1 MGGLDVYVPWEM
13 LSGERGSAD
22 AADRNGS
29 LMNLRHIRTA
39 AATGTLT
46 ARTGSRRLTGPGQR
60 LLRSSVSAAALAGAL
75 AMSAGYG
82 VLPAA
87 AATARGTAPAG
98 AGAATVD
105 PAVPVAGEPDFGP
118 NVYVFTPSMP
128 QSQIQATVDAVS
140 SQQISNQ
147 FGTQRYALLFEPGTY
162 GSAADPLSFQ
172 VGYYTEVAGLGNS
185 PGDVTINGTID
196 VYNQCFPTTDGTSN
210 CIALDNFWRSLS
222 NLTINVAGQ
231 SGCQSGTDF
240 WAVSQ
245 AAPMRRVSV
254 TSGNLSLMDYCSAGP
269 QFASGGFIADSSFS
283 GGTVINGSQ
292 QQFMVR
298 NSNLDGWSNGVWNQV
313 FSGDI
318 GAPAQSFPP
327 VNGVG
332 PYTTLPSSPVTQE
345 EPFLQTDS
353 AGHYS
358 VFVPAL
364 QHDSS
369 GPSWG
374 SGAAAG
380 TSVPI
385 SKFFIASPGTPALA
399 IDAALALG
407 KNLLLTPGVYDLK
420 APILV
425 TRPNTIVLGLGF
437 PTLVPQNGTAAM
449 QVLGVPGVKLSGMIF
464 DAGPKTS
471 PVLLQLGGPLAAR
484 TGSAADPSL
493 LQDVFF
499 RIGGATAGSATD
511 SLVVNSSDV
520 ILDDIWAWRA
530 DHGAGVGWTGNVADT
545 GLIVNGNDVTA
556 YGLAV
561 EHYQKN
567 EVIWNGQG
575 GEDIFFQ
582 NEMPYDPPSQAA
594 WMSGPATDGYPAFL
608 ISAKVSSFSGYG
620 LGSYCFFNQGVPI
633 ESATAFSVPDRPG
646 VQLNDVLTRFLNGSG
661 SIDHVVN
668 GAGAPVTAASPGPSY
683 LVSYP

>member
-1 MGGLDVYVPWEM
+1 
-13 LSGERGSAD
+13 
-22 AADRNGS
+22 
-29 LMNLRHIRTA
+29 
-39 AATGTLT
+39 
-46 ARTGSRRLTGPGQR
+46 
-60 LLRSSVSAAALAGAL
+60 
-75 AMSAGYG
+75 MSAGYG
-82 VLPAA
+82 ARPALAA
-87 AATARGTAPAG
+87 AARVTAPAQ
-98 AGAATVD
+98 AAVTATVD
-105 PAVPVAGEPDFGP
+105 PAVPAAGEPNFGP
-118 NVYVFTPSMP
+118 NVYVFTPSTP
-128 QSQIQATVDAVS
+128 QSQIQATVDAIS
-140 SQQISNQ
+140 AQQISNQ

-196 VYNQCFPTTDGTSN
+196 VYNQCFPTTDGSSN

-231 SGCQSGTDF
+231 SGCKSDTDF

-254 TSGNLSLMDYCSAGP
+254 TGGNLSLMDYCSAGP
-269 QFASGGFIADSSFS
+269 QFASGGFIADSAFS

-292 QQFMVR
+292 QQFIVR

-332 PYTTLPSSPVTQE
+332 PYTTLASSPVTQE
-345 EPFLQTDS
+345 EPFLQTGA
-353 AGHYS
+353 AGDYS

-364 QHDSS
+364 LHDSS
-369 GPSWG
+369 GPSWTGG
-374 SGAAAG
+374 STAG

-385 SKFFIASPGTPALA
+385 SKFFIATPSTPILA
-399 IDAALALG
+399 IDVALALG
-407 KNLLLTPGVYDLK
+407 RNLLLTPGVYDLR

-464 DAGPKTS
+464 DAGPKIS
-471 PVLLQLGGPLAAR
+471 PVLLQLGGPLAAG
-484 TGSAADPSL
+484 TGRPADPSL
-493 LQDVFF
+493 VQDVFF
-499 RIGGATAGSATD
+499 RIGGATAGSATN

-520 ILDDIWAWRA
+520 ILDDVWAWRA

-545 GLIVNGNDVTA
+545 GLVVNGNNVTA

-608 ISAKVSSFSGYG
+608 ISARVRSFSGYG

-633 ESATAFSVPDRPG
+633 ESATAFSVPDTPG

-668 GAGAPVTAASPGPSY
+668 GTGAAVTADSPGPTY
-683 LVSYP
+683 LASYP